1 MIHDL
6 DSTLKKL
13 LIERGKLSRS
23 KIEISFEQPTGEW
36 ASHLSVPTLN
46 LWCFDV
52 HENVKLRNMEMHVS
66 DNGRRAMMRMPP
78 LRYDLTYLVT
88 AWAREVEDEHQ
99 LLWRALGAL
108 AQTRTLLPES
118 CEGSI
123 KEQPYEI
130 PITVAQTTE
139 TGVNMSDLWSVLDN
153 QMRLGFCVVVTLA
166 LDIERGFELPLV
178 LEKRIGVG
186 QSDYPPDE
194 ELDALDRQIV
204 QKAGETEGR
213 ERRRNERR

>member
-13 LIERGKLSRS
+13 LIERGKLQRS

-36 ASHLSVPTLN
+36 ASHLSVPTIN
-46 LWCFDV
+46 LWCYDV
-52 HENVKLRNMEMHVS
+52 HENVKLRNMEMKVS
-66 DNGRRAMMRMPP
+66 DNGRRAMLRLPP
-78 LRYDLTYLVT
+78 LRFDLTYLVT

-108 AQTRTLLPES
+108 SQTKVLSPET
-118 CEGSI
+118 CEGAL

-139 TGVNMSDLWSVLDN
+139 LGVNMSDLWSVLDN
-153 QMRLGFCVVVTLA
+153 QMRLGFNVVVTLA
-166 LDIERGFELPLV
+166 LDIERGFEAPLV

-186 QSDYPPDE
+186 QAEYPPDE
-194 ELDALDRQIV
+194 ELSALDRQII